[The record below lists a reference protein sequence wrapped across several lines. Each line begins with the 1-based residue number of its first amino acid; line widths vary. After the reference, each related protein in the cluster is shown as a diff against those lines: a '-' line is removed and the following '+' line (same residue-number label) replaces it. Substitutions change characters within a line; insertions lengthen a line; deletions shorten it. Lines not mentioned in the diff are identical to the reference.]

1 MANEGVAKLDK
12 ESIEQLDQVRK
23 GKSRKFV
30 MVTKGTN
37 ILNLIVFKRGTYE
50 KYRKQAL
57 SAGPGQVCTGIVEG
71 KGQDI
76 TFKIAETDGF
86 SKEPVK
92 ALTIRTFLEEKA
104 DFKCKP
110 SFEVVPSHDP
120 LLDEDDPLVQRFLA
134 LRKQAEQIAQADAS
148 RAADLRSLCKQIAVD
163 LDQDQDEAA
172 TAKLKTLEQML
183 GKPATAATTA
193 PTATA
198 TATSAAPT
206 SAATGDAKVD
216 FLNRLKQLKPG
227 IDELKGQ
234 ASPDG
239 QEVAKLAGQV
249 GDAAREGRFAE
260 GLQLLE
266 QLEDV
271 LERAGIGDGQSEPEN
286 SIPLPPPP
294 PPPTAPDKKLAAA
307 LRFLGPKITQT
318 LRAYPEQKAAITAL
332 KSDVEKA
339 LAAGNPTA
347 ADTALKA
354 LEKLLSSLGS
364 VSPEAADEFHDQWD
378 AAVDAWDD
386 AVAKSRDQLAQLQS
400 YLVKTEDEDLQNIG
414 EFGLGAVTQSRMVP
428 LSAALMELDSA
439 PADQLKTA
447 ARRVKALVADFR
459 KHVDTSEVVKAC
471 DENPFGVAVSLRST
485 LKPGFD
491 ALEQGL
497 AAVTSA

>member
-1 MANEGVAKLDK
+1 MANDGVAKLDK

-37 ILNLIVFKRGTYE
+37 ILNLIVFKKGTYE

-110 SFEVVPSHDP
+110 SFEVVPSHEP

-134 LRKQAEQIAQADAS
+134 LRAQAEQVAQADAS
-148 RAADLRSLCKQIAVD
+148 RASDLRGLCKQIAVD

-183 GKPATAATTA
+183 GKPATAPVASPTASATTA
-193 PTATA
+193 PTTP
-198 TATSAAPT
+198 SN
-206 SAATGDAKVD
+206 AATGDAKVD

-239 QEVAKLAGQV
+239 QEVAALAGQV
-249 GDAAREGRFAE
+249 GDAAREGRFSE

-271 LERAGIGDGQSEPEN
+271 LQRAGAGTGQAEPADT
-286 SIPLPPPP
+286 IPLPPPP

-307 LRFLGPKITQT
+307 LRFLAPKITQT

-332 KSDVEKA
+332 KGDVEKA

-347 ADTALKA
+347 ADTALKS
-354 LEKLLSSLGS
+354 LEKLLNSLGS

-414 EFGLGAVTQSRMVP
+414 EFGLGAVTQSRLVP

-447 ARRVKALVADFR
+447 ARRVKTLVADFR
-459 KHVDTSEVVKAC
+459 NHVDTSEVVKAC
-471 DENPFGVAVSLRST
+471 DENPFGVTVSLRTT

-497 AAVTSA
+497 AAVTGA